1 MVRVC
6 GDDERLRVKE
16 LIDEDFVN
24 YKKPV
29 MYIGTAFCSGKCY
42 KELGMP
48 ETLCQNHVW
57 KTTSIKEIENDTL
70 ISRYLN
76 NPITQGI
83 CFGGLEPFE
92 QFDEL
97 KTFIKL
103 LRNKYQCNDVIIIY
117 TGFNK
122 SEILNQINELSQYGN
137 IIVKFG
143 RFIPYQEP
151 HYDDTL
157 GVKLISNNQ
166 YAQFI

>member
-1 MVRVC
+1 M
-6 GDDERLRVKE
+6 RVKE

-92 QFDEL
+92 QFDEIISFIE
-97 KTFIKL
+97 TFRTQYK
-103 LRNKYQCNDVIIIY
+103 CNDQIVIY
-117 TGFNK
+117 TGFYEE
-122 SEILNQINELSQYGN
+122 EITSYITQLKPYSN

-143 RFIPYQEP
+143 RFLPNDKRRYSS
-151 HYDDTL
+151 TL
-157 GVKLISNNQ
+157 GVYLSSSNQ
-166 YAQFI
+166 YAKEIGEKND

>member
-1 MVRVC
+1 M
-6 GDDERLRVKE
+6 RVKE

-92 QFDEL
+92 QFDEIIS
-97 KTFIKL
+97 FIEAFRTQYK
-103 LRNKYQCNDVIIIY
+103 CNDQIVIY
-117 TGFNK
+117 TGFYEE
-122 SEILNQINELSQYGN
+122 EITSYITQLKPYSN

-143 RFIPYQEP
+143 RFLPNDKRRYSS
-151 HYDDTL
+151 TL
-157 GVKLISNNQ
+157 GVYLSSSNQ
-166 YAQFI
+166 YAKEIGEKND